1 MFIWFGDVY
10 FAICIIL
17 RPNPFLAGYVQHLGI
32 FMFFHLP
39 SICSIVACESV
50 ICTVCT
56 SLLENEIQSMWN
68 FELWTSA
75 LLCLNFIGVMFLFKR
90 AIFHV
95 RLMKW
100 FISVRCYVSEF
111 ESIVRKAFANN
122 VGSDFSLEGPICII
136 LEL

>member
-1 MFIWFGDVY
+1 MDLC
-10 FAICIIL
+10 FA
-17 RPNPFLAGYVQHLGI
+17 V
-32 FMFFHLP
+32 
-39 SICSIVACESV
+39 
-50 ICTVCT
+50 
-56 SLLENEIQSMWN
+56 
-68 FELWTSA
+68 FELHWRY
-75 LLCLNFIGVMFLFKR
+75 VFLQAR
-90 AIFHV
+90 YFHV

>member
-1 MFIWFGDVY
+1 MDLC
-10 FAICIIL
+10 FA
-17 RPNPFLAGYVQHLGI
+17 V
-32 FMFFHLP
+32 
-39 SICSIVACESV
+39 
-50 ICTVCT
+50 
-56 SLLENEIQSMWN
+56 
-68 FELWTSA
+68 FELSLA
-75 LLCLNFIGVMFLFKR
+75 YVFFQR